1 MRLKIL
7 WPGKTQNLNLL
18 ELQSH
23 YLHKINSLQKCEII
37 ETQTAK
43 GMHEKHAEKI
53 LEIEAAGLEKYLKD
67 DYIICLFDEGKEMN
81 SLQFAQ
87 LLERK
92 ALDYPYPITLIVGGF
107 LGLADRLL
115 KRANMLLSLSCMTFS
130 HELTR
135 VVLLEQIYRAL
146 TINKGRRY
154 AK

>member
-7 WPGKTQNLNLL
+7 WPGKTQNLNLF
-18 ELQSH
+18 EVQSY
-23 YLHKINSLQKCEII
+23 YLLKINSMQKCEII
-37 ETQTAK
+37 ETQVAK

-53 LEIEAAGLEKYLKD
+53 LEIEASGLEKYLKD
-67 DYIICLFDEGKEMN
+67 DYIICLSDEGKEMN

-92 ALDYPYPITLIVGGF
+92 VMDHPYPVTFVVGGF
-107 LGLADRLL
+107 LGLADRIL

-146 TINKGRRY
+146 SITKGRRY